1 MERLRLHAPGI
12 DIQPLLARAQTANF
26 AGLGLGA
33 ILGGFL
39 PGLVPGNDLSA
50 PLIGRTVY
58 DVSCAAG
65 LALTVVVIAY
75 TVLLN

>member
-1 MERLRLHAPGI
+1 M
-12 DIQPLLARAQTANF
+12 
-26 AGLGLGA
+26 
-33 ILGGFL
+33 